1 MFGGL
6 AEGGSVDRHGF
17 CDSVGPG
24 ETGVIDRGSRAS
36 RPSTQLEGLLVR
48 QKGDFSFP
56 LFLDRG

>member
-6 AEGGSVDRHGF
+6 AEGGNVDRHGF

-36 RPSTQLEGLLVR
+36 RPSTQLEGLPVR
-48 QKGDFSFP
+48 
-56 LFLDRG
+56 